1 MAENPRPVDVSTGGQ
16 RQATQDIEGPDI
28 EYKYIVHIRAFETF
42 RNKIGS
48 VGVRIPETSS
58 HVSFTSSRRLDLRAY
73 RDKRIIW
80 SYSIIK
86 VTRNEEVVEE
96 G

>member
-1 MAENPRPVDVSTGGQ
+1 VDVPTGGQ
-16 RQATQDIEGPDI
+16 RQVTQDTESPDT
-28 EYKYIVHIRAFETF
+28 EYKYIVHVRAAETF
-42 RNKIGS
+42 RNKVGA
-48 VGVRIPETSS
+48 VGVRITETSS
-58 HVSFTSSRRLDLRAY
+58 HVSFTSSKRLDLRAY

-86 VTRNEEVVEE
+86 VTRNEDVIEE

>member
-1 MAENPRPVDVSTGGQ
+1 MGT
-16 RQATQDIEGPDI
+16 I
-28 EYKYIVHIRAFETF
+28 
-42 RNKIGS
+42 
-48 VGVRIPETSS
+48 GVRIPETSS
-58 HVSFTSSRRLDLRAY
+58 HVSFTSTKRLDLRAY

-86 VTRNEEVVEE
+86 VTRNEDVIEE